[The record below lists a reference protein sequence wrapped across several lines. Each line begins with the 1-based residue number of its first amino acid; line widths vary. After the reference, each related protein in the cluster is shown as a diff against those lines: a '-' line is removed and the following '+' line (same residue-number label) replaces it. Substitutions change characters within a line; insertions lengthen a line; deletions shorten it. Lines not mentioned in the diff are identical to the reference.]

1 MIPYAAI
8 ATTTLFVVLTTTSA
22 GAQDARQAAQRAM
35 ALTRPALDGTVLGG
49 IQLGF
54 SEPAVIALLGEP
66 PARAASPYGDGVL
79 RYDVVTGAQLHVHI
93 AGGIVRALGIIAPGR
108 PEGAASP
115 QTVRGIRLGML
126 LARVWERDGRRQ
138 DDRLWYP
145 GEGIAFNVEGA
156 ASTVTSILIFP
167 RGTPPP

>member
-1 MIPYAAI
+1 MMRHI
-8 ATTTLFVVLTTTSA
+8 ATATALLVLTATSA

-66 PARAASPYGDGVL
+66 QARAASPYGDGVL
-79 RYDVVTGAQLHVHI
+79 RYDVAMGAQLHAHI

-115 QTVRGIRLGML
+115 QTVRGIRLGMPL
-126 LARVWERDGRRQ
+126 GRVLERYGGGL
-138 DDRLWYP
+138 DDRLWYAE
-145 GEGIAFNVEGA
+145 EGIAFNVEGA